1 MRPAKRSGVIMQQR
15 GRTMS
20 HPIIEADDCIG
31 CGICV
36 DACPQ
41 DVLEVVDGVAEVVNE
56 DSCIACGDCV
66 EECPMGAIPEVV
78 ED

>member
-1 MRPAKRSGVIMQQR
+1 MAHPVID
-15 GRTMS
+15 
-20 HPIIEADDCIG
+20 ADECIG

-41 DVLEVVDGVAEVVNE
+41 EVLEVVN
-56 DSCIACGDCV
+56 CIACGDCV

-78 ED
+78 EE